1 MADEYRALL
10 KNHDPPQ
17 RLELLERKQLG
28 DDRVYRYAMED
39 AGTKLDVTL
48 AIAPDDAVSAFEI
61 RPR

>member
-10 KNHDPPQ
+10 RDHDPPQ

-48 AIAPDDAVSAFEI
+48 AIAPDDAVSEFEI